1 MIATTEFVDVLDET
15 DKIINMINHS
25 DVMHQYKE
33 ANNAMKEDEEAQ
45 RLIRAFSHMKDQ
57 YDDVQ
62 RFGHYHPDYHTI
74 MKEVRSAKRQMDMH
88 HTVAAFKVQERNL
101 QRFLDEI
108 SECIAG
114 SASEH
119 IMVPKDGAALT
130 DSGCSSGG
138 CGSGGSCGCQAS

>member
-1 MIATTEFVDVLDET
+1 
-15 DKIINMINHS
+15 
-25 DVMHQYKE
+25 
-33 ANNAMKEDEEAQ
+33 MK
-45 RLIRAFSHMKDQ
+45 HK

-74 MKEVRSAKRQMDMH
+74 MKEVRSARRQMDMH

-119 IMVPKDGAALT
+119 IMVPNDGAALT
-130 DSGCSSGG
+130 DSGGSSGG
-138 CGSGGSCGCQAS
+138 RGRGRSCGGQAS